1 MTRIYV
7 PCDSSA
13 LALGA
18 DGVAL
23 AVAVEAQARGIKVE
37 IVRNGSRG
45 MLWLEPLVEVETAQG
60 RIGYSN
66 VDEDDV
72 AALFDADLANG
83 GAHEKRVGVVDTL
96 PWRSEERRLTFARIG
111 ITDPLSTDDYVQHG
125 GLEGLR
131 KALETGGDAA
141 CEALR

>member
-18 DGVAL
+18 DRVAL
-23 AVAVEAQARGIKVE
+23 AVAAEAQKRGIEVE

-45 MLWLEPLVEVETAQG
+45 MLWLEPLVEVETAEG

-83 GAHEKRVGVVDTL
+83 GAHEKRLGVVDTL
-96 PWRSEERRLTFARIG
+96 P
-111 ITDPLSTDDYVQHG
+111 
-125 GLEGLR
+125 
-131 KALETGGDAA
+131 
-141 CEALR
+141 

>member
-18 DGVAL
+18 DRVAL
-23 AVAVEAQARGIKVE
+23 AVAAEAQKRGIEVE

-45 MLWLEPLVEVETAQG
+45 MLWLEPLVEVETAEG

-72 AALFDADLANG
+72 AALFDAGLPNG
-83 GAHEKRVGVVDTL
+83 GAHEKRIGVVDDVAV
-96 PWRSEERRLTFARIG
+96 AREAA
-111 ITDPLSTDDYVQHG
+111 TPDVRAHRHHG
-125 GLEGLR
+125 PAFHR
-131 KALETGGDAA
+131 
-141 CEALR
+141 